1 MFHLFFTGHRL
12 RVNPRISDI
21 PNFKK
26 HQLFVCLFLAYVY
39 IYICMCIHIYICI
52 CIHMYVYICICICIY
67 ILGLL
72 VCIYVY
78 IHTYTYYIN
87 IHIYIQYTHAH
98 TDHIGEHM
106 MVNACYLVDID
117 IFGLVTY
124 VCWLSEYV
132 HCHVC

>member
-1 MFHLFFTGHRL
+1 M
-12 RVNPRISDI
+12 
-21 PNFKK
+21 
-26 HQLFVCLFLAYVY
+26 YVY
-39 IYICMCIHIYICI
+39 TYIYICI

-124 VCWLSEYV
+124 VCWLSQYV
-132 HCHVC
+132 HYIVMFVDVEDVTRSCGEYDAFIIPIMCARF